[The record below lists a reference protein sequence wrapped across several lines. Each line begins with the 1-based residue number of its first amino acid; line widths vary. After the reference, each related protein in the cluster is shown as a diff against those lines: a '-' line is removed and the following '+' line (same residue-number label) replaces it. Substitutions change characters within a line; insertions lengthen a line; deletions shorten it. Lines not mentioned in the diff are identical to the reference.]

1 MRLQLFVEAPPG
13 IAVEIYKRQP
23 PIQQLLNNEWVL
35 LTVIDPDTGDFIQF
49 FPNGVGFSKWEK
61 PIKPL
66 PVVNESF
73 EWYKGHYMYFLP
85 PCFIKE
91 PTGRYDQGG
100 RA

>member
-1 MRLQLFVEAPPG
+1 
-13 IAVEIYKRQP
+13 
-23 PIQQLLNNEWVL
+23 VL

-91 PTGRYDQGG
+91 PTQRWDQKG